1 MVVPKEVLLYVVFGK
16 HFRTLELLPD
26 HNEFRMVL
34 KMVKICTGLG
44 IGGPNFMLFYGCFV
58 GSL

>member
-1 MVVPKEVLLYVVFGK
+1 MRVVGK
-16 HFRTLELLPD
+16 HLRTLELLPD
-26 HNEFRMVL
+26 YNEFRMVL

-44 IGGPNFMLFYGCFV
+44 TGESNFMLFYGYFV